1 MALWRGGGERC
12 EVFESPEGRRRLG
25 GCAGQ
30 VEEGGEEV
38 GENLTKKKILTLK
51 LHQVSKQPEEVD
63 AQEQAGQDEGQGG
76 RELCTSPRRDPLI
89 LPRPDQHSWVGKNV
103 QVNPTLDLEKITKNS
118 PIIPMHDHCHAFIK
132 SALPKYIL
140 TPHSFPAPLSKQ
152 LL

>member
-12 EVFESPEGRRRLG
+12 EIFESPKRRRRLG

-51 LHQVSKQPEEVD
+51 LHQVSKQPEEAD

-76 RELCTSPRRDPLI
+76 RALCTSPR
-89 LPRPDQHSWVGKNV
+89 
-103 QVNPTLDLEKITKNS
+103 
-118 PIIPMHDHCHAFIK
+118 
-132 SALPKYIL
+132 
-140 TPHSFPAPLSKQ
+140 
-152 LL
+152 